1 MSVGLMF
8 PGSGRRGC
16 GPLGLRSQE
25 RQSWERKE
33 SGAVWVRMGGSVQG
47 KRRGSLLCARAAAAS
62 SSNCSEQSMSFYQL
76 LGIPES
82 GSLLE
87 IKQAYKQMARKYH
100 PDVSPPDL
108 AEEHTKRFIRVQ
120 EAYETLSDPMR
131 RAMYDRDLARGLQ
144 FAFSARRRPDLDM
157 DDKDGWKGRWKSQV
171 AELKRRSV
179 EKNFDGNL
187 SWGARMRRRQR
198 EANAE

>member
-1 MSVGLMF
+1 MSVGLVL
-8 PGSGRRGC
+8 PGSGQRCC
-16 GPLGLRSQE
+16 GPVGLRAQE
-25 RQSWERKE
+25 RQPWERKP
-33 SGAVWVRMGGSVQG
+33 SGAAWMRMVGLGQG
-47 KRRGSLLCARAAAAS
+47 KQRGSLLCARAVAS

-120 EAYETLSDPMR
+120 EAYETLSDPTR

-157 DDKDGWKGRWKSQV
+157 EERDGWKSLWKSQV
-171 AELKRRSV
+171 ADLKRRSV
-179 EKNFDGNL
+179 EKNSDGNL

-198 EANAE
+198 EAYAE